1 MLARRDR
8 GLLPGQIATDIV
20 RYRFS
25 EGTTTVWFGSFDG
38 LATTRPFGSPL
49 LRPDDQ
55 SAVSRSACPLRRR
68 RAVRPGLV
76 ALPAWDRN
84 PPGQSAT
91 SRSTASGVCAANR
104 ACASSCSCFVCKEEQ
119 ARRFRAPGRQMGVS
133 DAKIKGREYWDQYIE
148 AFTFAARSELQPRFS
163 L

>member
-1 MLARRDR
+1 MAELLHLFAEN
-8 GLLPGQIATDIV
+8 GLRTEKGRHPEAAALHSLDGIASDIV

-25 EGTTTVWFGSFDG
+25 EGTTTAWFGSFDG

-68 RAVRPGLV
+68 RAVRPGPV
-76 ALPAWDRN
+76 APTAWDRN

-91 SRSTASGVCAANR
+91 SRSTASSVCAANR

-119 ARRFRAPGRQMGVS
+119 ARRFRAPGREM
-133 DAKIKGREYWDQYIE
+133 
-148 AFTFAARSELQPRFS
+148 
-163 L
+163 